1 MMGDHNGIPIIQSEL
16 ATEEIIKH
24 DIIPFV
30 PCGLYFKET
39 TERVP
44 AVYMIDMDKIKDSKE
59 DETEFASRGFGRR
72 SLFYSGLFVRPNL
85 VKGTLDWSFGMP
97 RQYLLI
103 HPSLMGELQRTLT
116 D

>member
-1 MMGDHNGIPIIQSEL
+1 MDVYNGIPIIQSEL
-16 ATEEIIKH
+16 ATEEIVKH
-24 DIIPFV
+24 EIIPFV

-44 AVYMIDMDKIKDSKE
+44 AVYMINTDSLKKPKE
-59 DETEFASRGFGRR
+59 GEKELESNGFGGR
-72 SLFYSGLFVRPNL
+72 SLFHSGLFARPDPF
-85 VKGTLDWSFGMP
+85 KGTLDYNFGMP

-103 HPSLMGELQRTLT
+103 HPSLMGEFHSALV

>member
-1 MMGDHNGIPIIQSEL
+1 MSECNGIPIIQSEL

-44 AVYMIDMDKIKDSKE
+44 AVYMIDMDKTKDSKE
-59 DETEFASRGFGRR
+59 DETEFAFRGFGGR
-72 SLFYSGLFVRPNL
+72 SLFHSELFVRSNP
-85 VKGTLDWSFGMP
+85 VKRTLDYNYGMP
-97 RQYLLI
+97 RQYLLV
-103 HPSLMGELQRTLT
+103 HPSLVGELQRALT
-116 D
+116 DW